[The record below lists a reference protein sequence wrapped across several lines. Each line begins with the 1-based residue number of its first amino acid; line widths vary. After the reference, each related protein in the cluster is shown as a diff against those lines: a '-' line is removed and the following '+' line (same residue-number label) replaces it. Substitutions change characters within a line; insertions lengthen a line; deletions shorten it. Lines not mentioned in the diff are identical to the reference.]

1 MLAKVQWRVF
11 NQRLSKWEEKSQT
24 FFLQSGSQSLIIAK
38 NCFFQVKSFTRQQI
52 KTDRFERLLWQ
63 VKQEPFKTQPRIYL
77 FFVCFSLSE
86 MFNYT
91 IKGLYWSKHTE
102 WSSSTE
108 DNSNKIS
115 VWLKHNIHFT
125 IKISAQKHQ
134 KWKKKGSRKRVM
146 QKNIYINVCF
156 SSFQY
161 SHKSHS
167 CGNNSL

>member
-1 MLAKVQWRVF
+1 MFFLLAKTLTRCWRRYSGEFLINVYLNEKK
-11 NQRLSKWEEKSQT
+11 NQKL
-24 FFLQSGSQSLIIAK
+24 FFLQSGSQSLIISK

-52 KTDRFERLLWQ
+52 KTDQSIRTISMAGQTES
-63 VKQEPFKTQPRIYL
+63 FKTQPRIYL

-134 KWKKKGSRKRVM
+134 KWKKRLKEKGNAK
-146 QKNIYINVCF
+146 KYI
-156 SSFQY
+156 
-161 SHKSHS
+161 
-167 CGNNSL
+167 